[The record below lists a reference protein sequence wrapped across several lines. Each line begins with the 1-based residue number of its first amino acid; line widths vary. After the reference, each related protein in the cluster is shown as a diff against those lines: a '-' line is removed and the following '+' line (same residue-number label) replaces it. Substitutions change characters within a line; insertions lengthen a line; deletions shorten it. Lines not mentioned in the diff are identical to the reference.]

1 MKKTLLTFSLLVST
15 AAVAQQ
21 YKVPNVGQGNAPLP
35 LLSPDTPLSERDYKA
50 LKYAKQ
56 WLKGKRYPYKDGD
69 RVVYLYGAGQPTLV
83 CSPLKLCVIY
93 FQPGEKVVNNGVH
106 LGDTVRWQV
115 SPAIG
120 ADQRTQLIV
129 KPVDSGLNT
138 SLVVITD
145 RRTYHIK
152 LFSRKKDFMP
162 GIAFKYPGDM
172 AEQWA
177 AYYNNQQQT
186 KAHNEMPEGV
196 QLSDLDFN
204 YSVSSCKSCNFKP
217 IRVYNNGTQTVIEM
231 EKTLRRGDAPAL
243 LVSSKQGKE
252 LVNYR
257 LVNGKYIV
265 DRLFEKAILV
275 RGVGRKQEKVI
286 ITWSSKK

>member
-15 AAVAQQ
+15 ATVAQQ
-21 YKVPNVGQGNAPLP
+21 YKVPNVGQDAPLP
-35 LLSPDTPLSERDYKA
+35 LLSADTPLSERDYKA

-56 WLKGKRYPYKDGD
+56 WLKGKHYPYKDDD

-93 FQPGEKVVNNGVH
+93 FQPGEKVVKNGVH

-129 KPVDSGLNT
+129 KPIDSGLNT

-152 LFSRKKDFMP
+152 LLSRKKEFMP
-162 GIAFKYPGDM
+162 GIAFEYPWDISQ
-172 AEQWA
+172 EWVE
-177 AYYNNQQQT
+177 YYNQQQQVKT
-186 KAHNEMPEGV
+186 YNEMQNGV

-204 YSVSSCKSCNFKP
+204 YSVSSCNGCNFKP
-217 IRVYNNGTQTVIEM
+217 LRVYNNGIQTVIEM
-231 EKTLRRGDAPAL
+231 EKKSITDAPAL
-243 LVSSKQGKE
+243 LVSSNQGNE

-257 LVNGKYIV
+257 LIDGKYIV
-265 DRLFEKAILV
+265 DRLFEKAILIK
-275 RGVGRKQEKVI
+275 GVGSNQEKITI
-286 ITWSSKK
+286 IWSSKK